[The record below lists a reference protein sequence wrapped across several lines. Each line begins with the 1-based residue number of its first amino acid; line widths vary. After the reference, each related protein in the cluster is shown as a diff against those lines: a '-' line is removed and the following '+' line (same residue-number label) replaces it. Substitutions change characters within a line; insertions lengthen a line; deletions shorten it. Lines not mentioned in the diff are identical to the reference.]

1 MNPGKPKAPRDV
13 FALGESSRGLRAALP
28 AAWREAVERGLV
40 LYDPARAERF
50 ESGPF
55 RLHLFPERASR
66 PGANRRAAGGLR
78 APHEPCP
85 FDGEDFISKREFAR
99 LEREGRTY
107 HLAANRYPI
116 AQRHFLGVRGA
127 SSPRL
132 SQCVQGAEEIED
144 MLLAAEAFGE
154 EYRVHFNSNPGRDG
168 SQSGS
173 SVNHWHFQAF
183 AYPSEFSPGISGAR
197 VALGPLADGVREGSV
212 AGWPARA
219 FALEAEPSASRRA
232 AEVLWERIAR
242 LSERDVAY
250 NLELRR
256 LPDAFRAL
264 LFARR
269 PAPDLEIPGAG
280 TLSANFGGWELSGD
294 IVVPTRSVFAWLRAH
309 PDDAA
314 DLMYRRLA
322 ESTRE
327 VP

>member
-1 MNPGKPKAPRDV
+1 MNPGKPRAPRAV
-13 FALGESSRGLRAALP
+13 FALGGPSCGLRAALP

-40 LYDPARAERF
+40 LYDPSRTERF

-55 RLHLFPERASR
+55 RFHLFPERASR
-66 PGANRRAAGGLR
+66 PGATRPTAGGLR
-78 APHEPCP
+78 SPHEPCP
-85 FDGEDFISKREFAR
+85 FDGEDFALEREFAR
-99 LEREGRTY
+99 LERGGRAY

-116 AQRHFLGVRGA
+116 APRHFIGVRSA
-127 SSPRL
+127 SSPGL
-132 SQCVQGAEEIED
+132 SQCVQSAEEVED
-144 MLLAAEAFGE
+144 MLLAAEALGA

-183 AYPSEFSPGISGAR
+183 AYPSEFSPGISGAEI
-197 VALGPLADGVREGSV
+197 ALGPSEDGVR
-212 AGWPARA
+212 AGPVRAGPARA
-219 FALEAEPSASRRA
+219 FALEAEPNAFRRA

-242 LSERDVAY
+242 LTASEAAY
-250 NLELRR
+250 NLEVRR
-256 LPDAFRAL
+256 LPHGFRAL

-280 TLSANFGGWELSGD
+280 ILSANFGGWELSGD
-294 IVVPTRSVFAWLRAH
+294 IVIPTRPVFAWLRAH
-309 PDDAA
+309 PEEAA
-314 DLMYRRLA
+314 ELLRRRLA